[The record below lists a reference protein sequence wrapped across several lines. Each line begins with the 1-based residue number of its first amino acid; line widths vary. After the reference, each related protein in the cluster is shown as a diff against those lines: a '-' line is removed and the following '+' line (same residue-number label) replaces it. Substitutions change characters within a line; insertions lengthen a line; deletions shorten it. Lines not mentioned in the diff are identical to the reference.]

1 MGGTI
6 IETESERLIRQGISQ
21 GMERG
26 MERGMAQGIEQ
37 GMAQGMERGM
47 AQGEAKMLIELGQ
60 EYGLDDSA
68 ILKRLQ
74 DKLGLSLKQATAYL
88 EQYEEP

>member
-26 MERGMAQGIEQ
+26 IV
-37 GMAQGMERGM
+37 
-47 AQGEAKMLIELGQ
+47 QGEAKMLIEMGQ
-60 EYGLDDSA
+60 EYGLDETA

-74 DKLGLSLKQATAYL
+74 DKLGISLEQSILYL
-88 EQYEEP
+88 EQYKN

>member
-26 MERGMAQGIEQ
+26 IAQG
-37 GMAQGMERGM
+37 MKRGMERGIV
-47 AQGEAKMLIELGQ
+47 QGEAKMLIEMGQ
-60 EYGLDDSA
+60 EYGLDETA

-74 DKLGLSLKQATAYL
+74 DKLGISLEQSILYL
-88 EQYEEP
+88 EQYKN